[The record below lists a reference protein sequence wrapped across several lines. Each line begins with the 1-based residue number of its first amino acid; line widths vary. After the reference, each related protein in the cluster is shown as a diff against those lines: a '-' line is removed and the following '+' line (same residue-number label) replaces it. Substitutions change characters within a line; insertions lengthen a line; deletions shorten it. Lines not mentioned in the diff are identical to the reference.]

1 MRPEFRELIKKEY
14 HHLGTTFFNTAYF
27 GPSPYSAKQ
36 KVSRALQKELD
47 PSFYDY
53 NTWMGVSERMRQLI
67 AKIVGCSADHIT
79 HQTSSSDV
87 VNVIANGYPFK
98 DGDVICA
105 INRDYPSN
113 VLPWMLAEKNTNA
126 TFKLL
131 DLGNEILPSVD
142 WLKKNL
148 PKETKI
154 FDVSWVTFDTGKK
167 VDILGIG
174 KLCRERDILFV
185 VDSTQA
191 LGGMPISAEELSYID
206 VLTCSTYKWMLGPY
220 GTAFGYFS
228 EKAINLIQHRNGN
241 WILSPNSR
249 VVYNLLD
256 YTTETL
262 PGARQYDR
270 GQASNMLANSCLE
283 AGLELIDE
291 IGLDNIA
298 EHNKEL
304 RDYFLEHYPKD
315 KYNLITPK
323 EAMGNIL
330 ALKAKGL
337 DSIELEREL
346 KFRNVDLSVRQGNLR
361 ISFHLFNTQD
371 QVDQL
376 VQALDI

>member
-1 MRPEFRELIKKEY
+1 MRPEFRELIRKEY

-36 KVSRALQKELD
+36 KVARSLQKELD

-53 NTWMGVSERMRQLI
+53 NTWMGISERMRTLI
-67 AKIVGCSADHIT
+67 AKILGCSPDSIT

-87 VNVIANGYPFK
+87 VNIVANGYPFK
-98 DGDVICA
+98 EGDLVCA
-105 INRDYPSN
+105 VDKDYPSN
-113 VLPWMLAEKNTNA
+113 VLPWMLAEKNSHCK
-126 TFKLL
+126 FQLL
-131 DLGNEILPSVD
+131 NLGNEILPSVD

-154 FDVSWVTFDTGKK
+154 FDISWVTFDTGKK

-174 KLCRERDILFV
+174 KLCRERGILFV

-191 LGGMPISAEELSYID
+191 LGGMPISQEELSYID

-228 EKAINLIQHRNGN
+228 DRALELIQHKNAN

-262 PGARQYDR
+262 PGARCYDR

-298 EHNKEL
+298 EHNAEL
-304 RDYFLEHYPKD
+304 RDYFLDNYPKS

-330 ALKAKGL
+330 ALKALNL
-337 DSIELEREL
+337 DSITLEREL
-346 KFRNVDLSVRQGNLR
+346 KFRNVDISVRQGNLR

-376 VQALDI
+376 ISALDI